1 MSFNASVEVTEIVFK
16 SVENVS
22 KELAK
27 RCILECAL
35 RYNFNAD
42 EELRLLGLDNV
53 TVISKK
59 REKKPTVKFCLP
71 FLAHTVDK
79 NGCNGIAFNEGLYTQ
94 CKKVRINE
102 EYCKVCLDESLKSN
116 NGEPKNGTVRRRS
129 FSPYYSY
136 EDSRGRMPPSYQD
149 YMKKKGIT
157 EAEVL
162 EEAEKQGIK
171 IPREHFTSFT
181 RSAKKV
187 KEKSNKKSKKSLVI
201 EEDEEKADLF
211 AELKSDDI
219 LVSTDKEMLKSGE
232 ENMSE
237 EKKAQKAQEKAE
249 RDAKVEREKAEKA
262 AKAAQRALEK
272 AERDAKVEQ
281 EKAEKAAKAALE
293 KAERD
298 AKVEQEKAEKAAKAA
313 LKAQEKAERDAKAEK
328 EKAEKAAQR
337 ALEKAERD
345 AKVEQEKAEK
355 AAKAAL
361 KAQEKAERDA
371 KVEQEKAEKA
381 AKAALKALEK
391 ADHNTKVE
399 KEVTEKPAEKTKVTV
414 KRIFHNG
421 TQYLK
426 SSENVLYSPETKE
439 EVGLWCEKTQSV
451 LPLPDDYYDTDDED
465 EDEN

>member
-1 MSFNASVEVTEIVFK
+1 MSFNASVEVTEIVLK
-16 SVENVS
+16 TVENVS

-35 RYNFNAD
+35 RHNFNAD
-42 EELRLLGLDNV
+42 EELRILGLDSV

-59 REKKPTVKFCLP
+59 REQKQKAKFCLP

-94 CKKVRINE
+94 CKKVRVNDVF
-102 EYCKVCLDESLKSN
+102 CKTCLGESLKSN

-162 EEAEKQGIK
+162 KEAEKQGIK
-171 IPREHFTSFT
+171 IPREHFMSFT

-187 KEKSNKKSKKSLVI
+187 KEKSKKKSKKCIVI
-201 EEDEEKADLF
+201 ENDEEKADLF
-211 AELKSDDI
+211 AELSSDDMD
-219 LVSTDKEMLKSGE
+219 LNDKETLKSGE
-232 ENMSE
+232 ENMLE
-237 EKKAQKAQEKAE
+237 EKNAQKAQEKADRE
-249 RDAKVEREKAEKA
+249 EKAEREKAEKA

-272 AERDAKVEQ
+272 AERDAKAEQ
-281 EKAEKAAKAALE
+281 EKAAKAAQRAQE

-298 AKVEQEKAEKAAKAA
+298 AKAEQEKAEKAAKAA
-313 LKAQEKAERDAKAEK
+313 LKAQEKADRT
-328 EKAEKAAQR
+328 
-337 ALEKAERD
+337 
-345 AKVEQEKAEK
+345 AKVEN
-355 AAKAAL
+355 
-361 KAQEKAERDA
+361 
-371 KVEQEKAEKA
+371 EQEKKVAE
-381 AKAALKALEK
+381 
-391 ADHNTKVE
+391 TPVE
-399 KEVTEKPAEKTKVTV
+399 NTKVTV

-426 SSENVLYSPETKE
+426 SSKNVLYSPETKE
-439 EVGLWCEKTQSV
+439 EVGLWCEETQSV
-451 LPLPDDYYDTDDED
+451 LALPDDYYETDDED
-465 EDEN
+465 EN

>member
-1 MSFNASVEVTEIVFK
+1 
-16 SVENVS
+16 VENVS

-94 CKKVRINE
+94 CKKVRVNE

-171 IPREHFTSFT
+171 IPREHFMSFT

-187 KEKSNKKSKKSLVI
+187 KEKSKKKSKKSLVI

-219 LVSTDKEMLKSGE
+219 LVSTDKEILKSGE

-281 EKAEKAAKAALE
+281 EKAEKAAKAAL
-293 KAERD
+293 
-298 AKVEQEKAEKAAKAA
+298 
-313 LKAQEKAERDAKAEK
+313 KAQEKAERDAKAEQ

-381 AKAALKALEK
+381 AKAALKAQEK
-391 ADHNTKVE
+391 AEHNTKVE

-465 EDEN
+465 EN

>member
-16 SVENVS
+16 TVENVS

-35 RYNFNAD
+35 RHNFDGD
-42 EELRLLGLDNV
+42 EELRILGLDNV

-59 REKKPTVKFCLP
+59 REQKQKAKFCLP
-71 FLAHTVDK
+71 FTLNSIDE

-94 CKKVRINE
+94 CKKVRVNDVF
-102 EYCKVCLDESLKSN
+102 CKTCLGESLTTE
-116 NGEPKNGTVRRRS
+116 NGEPKNGTLRRRR

-157 EAEVL
+157 KADVL

-171 IPREHFTSFT
+171 IPQEHFASFSRT
-181 RSAKKV
+181 QPVKK
-187 KEKSNKKSKKSLVI
+187 KANKKSKKSLVI
-201 EEDEEKADLF
+201 EDYEEKADLF
-211 AELKSDDI
+211 AELTSDDMD
-219 LVSTDKEMLKSGE
+219 LNDKETLKSGE

-237 EKKAQKAQEKAE
+237 EKSAQKAQEKAE
-249 RDAKVEREKAEKA
+249 REAKAEREKAEKA
-262 AKAAQRALEK
+262 AKAAQRAIEK
-272 AERDAKVEQ
+272 AD
-281 EKAEKAAKAALE
+281 
-293 KAERD
+293 
-298 AKVEQEKAEKAAKAA
+298 
-313 LKAQEKAERDAKAEK
+313 RDAKAEQ
-328 EKAEKAAQR
+328 EKVEKAAQR

-345 AKVEQEKAEK
+345 AKAEQEKAEKAAKAAQRAQEKADRDAKAEQEKAEKAAQRAQEKADRDAKVEQEKAEK
-355 AAKAAL
+355 AEKAAL

-371 KVEQEKAEKA
+371 KVENEKKVAE
-381 AKAALKALEK
+381 
-391 ADHNTKVE
+391 TPV
-399 KEVTEKPAEKTKVTV
+399 EKTKVTV

-451 LPLPDDYYDTDDED
+451 LPLPDDYYETDDED
-465 EDEN
+465 ENEN